1 MCRICLCID
10 FFFCVNSIYSTVV
23 CARSNR
29 VRFFLEHISIV
40 HVSRIVVA
48 IAPIAVFAL
57 FSYRNERKLKPHTKF
72 ILKSLVNRPRAV
84 NIIVY
89 LTQCLKSQKCCV
101 CSYVYK
107 CAEFFFAQLAFSL
120 FFWPRLIR
128 VNSCCVSF
136 SLYSFVIAC
145 FIRSTS
151 NSFLCEMNSRVRLME

>member
-10 FFFCVNSIYSTVV
+10 FFSVLILFIRLSFV
-23 CARSNR
+23 RSNR

-57 FSYRNERKLKPHTKF
+57 FLYRNERKLKPHTK
-72 ILKSLVNRPRAV
+72 IISKSLVNRPRAV

-89 LTQCLKSQKCCV
+89 LTQCLKSQKCSV
-101 CSYVYK
+101 YAYVYK

-136 SLYSFVIAC
+136 SLRSFVIAC